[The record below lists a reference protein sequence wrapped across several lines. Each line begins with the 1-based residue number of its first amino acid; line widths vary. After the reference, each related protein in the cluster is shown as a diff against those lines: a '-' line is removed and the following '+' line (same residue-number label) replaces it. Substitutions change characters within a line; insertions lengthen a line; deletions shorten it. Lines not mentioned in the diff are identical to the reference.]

1 MPAPIAILLGLLA
14 LIGGAELLVRGGS
27 NLAARLGISPIV
39 VGLTVVSL
47 GTSMPELAIGLQAA
61 TSGSAGLAIG
71 NIVGTNIVNL
81 LLILGLSALIRPIA
95 LETRTVRTD
104 LPAML
109 VASVLLVLM
118 ALDGVLSLW
127 EGVLLVGAGL
137 AYTLLIVH
145 TAKRESAAVK
155 HEYDEE
161 YEVPERTRTGRR
173 GLVDLLLL
181 VGGIAIIV
189 FGSDLLVGGA
199 VEIATD
205 LGVSEAVIG
214 LTIIAI
220 GTSAPELVTTI
231 VSTIKGDRDIAL
243 GNLLGSS
250 VYNIVFIL
258 GATMIASPAAI
269 AVPAEVLR
277 VDLVLMFA
285 VAIACVP
292 VFMSGRKINRI
303 EGAIFVGA
311 YVAYLTYLI
320 VART

>member
-81 LLILGLSALIRPIA
+81 LLILGLSALIRPIP
-95 LETRTVRTD
+95 LETRTIRMD

-109 VASVLLVLM
+109 VASVLLVLL

-127 EGVLLVGAGL
+127 EGVLLLGAGL
-137 AYTLLIVH
+137 AYTLLIVR
-145 TAKRESAAVK
+145 TAKRETPAIK
-155 HEYDEE
+155 HTYEEE
-161 YEVPERTRTGRR
+161 YEVPERARTGRR
-173 GLVDLLLL
+173 GLIDLLLL

-277 VDLVLMFA
+277 VDLVLMFG
-285 VAIACVP
+285 VAIACIP
-292 VFMSGRKINRI
+292 VFVSGRKINRI
-303 EGAIFVGA
+303 EGAIFVAA